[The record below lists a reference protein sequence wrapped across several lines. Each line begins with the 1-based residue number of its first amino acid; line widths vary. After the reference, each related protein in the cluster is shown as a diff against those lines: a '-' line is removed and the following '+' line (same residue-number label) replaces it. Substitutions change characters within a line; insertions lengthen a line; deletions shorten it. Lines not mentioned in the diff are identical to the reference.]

1 MNSHDENKENNKSLV
16 LKELS
21 NFSDTLTNYFSVES
35 QDYLNLIIFIE
46 QIASQLNEFS
56 KIKIPNKY
64 DQNKPEDSLNLNSFY
79 IFQKKILDKMKAI
92 PTKIK
97 DEIVSTL
104 NKCKDEFES
113 DNKMIFFSINE
124 IIEELTTEHKL
135 VDEKKKNL
143 MRKKKKI
150 KIMKKVQNMLNIKK
164 KFKN

>member
-1 MNSHDENKENNKSLV
+1 MNSPDGDQENNKSLV

-35 QDYLNLIIFIE
+35 QDYLNLILFIE
-46 QIASQLNEFS
+46 QIASQLNEFSS

-64 DQNKPEDSLNLNSFY
+64 DQNKPDDCLNLNSFY

-92 PTKIK
+92 PIKLK
-97 DEIVSTL
+97 DEILSTL

-113 DNKMIFFSINE
+113 DNKMIFFSLNE

-135 VDEKKKNL
+135 VDEKKS
-143 MRKKKKI
+143 RI
-150 KIMKKVQNMLNIKK
+150 
-164 KFKN
+164 